1 MTETYSH
8 IALRRING
16 PTATAY
22 YQLLDDV
29 EISTNDSGALI
40 INDTYTGVGP
50 LTTNDVVEL
59 IDQKRFIPIGRLDN
73 VVNCGGI
80 KHTLDQLEKQL
91 CEFPHPFFLAKQKD
105 ERFGEVIIMIYE
117 AEQKFETIKTFCTE
131 RLHKYAVPRDFIR
144 VDKLPL
150 TENGKPQRWQFY

>member
-1 MTETYSH
+1 
-8 IALRRING
+8 
-16 PTATAY
+16 
-22 YQLLDDV
+22 
-29 EISTNDSGALI
+29 
-40 INDTYTGVGP
+40 
-50 LTTNDVVEL
+50 L

-117 AEQKFETIKTFCTE
+117 AEQKFETIKTFCAE